1 MADWT
6 DALIRAGAPVL
17 RDLVKNQIGG
27 IGGQIAGGIID
38 QLADSLSVQRGTTP
52 EATGERIAQKI
63 DSDPGSAIVVQQV
76 EQDLVRVIEA
86 TTPVMLGYQSLL
98 REDAQSQGI
107 LSRLW
112 KPLFAISFTV
122 VYVMTVVTILWLM
135 WTRQLGTLTQL
146 QEITGFLT
154 FAFLAGCAVLG
165 IQVWRQPAADD
176 KK

>member
-38 QLADSLSVQRGTTP
+38 QLAESLSVPQQSTP
-52 EATGERIAQKI
+52 EATGEKIAQKI
-63 DSDPGSAIVVQQV
+63 DSDPSSAVVVQQV
-76 EQDLVRVIEA
+76 EQDFVRVIEA
-86 TTPVMLGYQSLL
+86 STPVMLGYQSLL
-98 REDAQSQGI
+98 REDAQAQGI

-112 KPLFAISFTV
+112 KPLFAICFTFC
-122 VYVMTVVTILWLM
+122 YTATIFTILWLL
-135 WTRQLGTLTQL
+135 WTRQSSSLGNFN
-146 QEITGFLT
+146 EITGFLT
-154 FAFLAGCAVLG
+154 FAFIAGCAVLG
-165 IQVWRQPAADD
+165 IQVWRQTASD